1 MGLPRRELAARP
13 IIVHDL
19 RGGLAHDLSADAL
32 LGAVNLQQWILL
44 SIIRTRL
51 IVLLSRRAILLH

>member
-1 MGLPRRELAARP
+1 MGLPRRELAARS
-13 IIVHDL
+13 IVVHDL
-19 RGGLAHDLSADAL
+19 RGSLAHDFRADAL
-32 LGAVNLQQWILL
+32 LGAVDLQQWILL